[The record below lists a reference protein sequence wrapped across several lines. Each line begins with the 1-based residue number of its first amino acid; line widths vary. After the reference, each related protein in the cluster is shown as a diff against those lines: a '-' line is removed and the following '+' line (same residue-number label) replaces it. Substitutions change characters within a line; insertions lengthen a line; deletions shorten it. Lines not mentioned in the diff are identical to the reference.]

1 MSLIIDHLYLSP
13 VVVSR
18 DTSFFKAK
26 KITHVLVAAKSL
38 KQHFPET
45 VTYHQLQ
52 LSDNPTANISKYFA
66 EGIRFLHE
74 AISKEQNVLVH
85 CMGGISRS
93 TSMVIAYVMFT
104 MNLSFEKAFAFVKK
118 QHSKT
123 NPNPGFVSQLKKL
136 EDAIA
141 EYNTLKTEKYEKE
154 IDYKLLDALIFDHAN
169 KEKLTK
175 KETKIKTKTK

>member
-18 DTSFFKAK
+18 DTAFFKAK
-26 KITHVLVAAKSL
+26 KISHVLVAAKSL
-38 KQHFPET
+38 KQHFPEV

-52 LSDNPTANISKYFA
+52 LSDNPTANISKYFT
-66 EGIRFLHE
+66 ECIRFLHE
-74 AISKEQNVLVH
+74 AIGKGNNVLVH

-93 TSMVIAYVMFT
+93 TSVVIAYVMFS
-104 MNLSFEKAFAFVKK
+104 MNLSFEKAYEFVKK

-136 EDAIA
+136 EAAIT
-141 EYNTLKTEKYEKE
+141 EYHQLKSEKYEKE
-154 IDYKLLDALIFDHAN
+154 IDYKLLDALIFEHN
-169 KEKLTK
+169 KVKVDK
-175 KETKIKTKTK
+175 KKDAKSKY